1 MKVVSVNIGKKKIVK
16 WNNKLIETG
25 IYKKPVNTTIF
36 LGKED
41 VKSDYVIDRRVHGGV
56 DKAVYAYSQNHYE
69 FWQKL
74 YPKLEFNYGMFGENL
89 TISNL
94 DEEKIRVGSVYQ
106 LGEAKIEVTSP
117 RQPCM
122 KLGVK
127 FGTQDVLKQFWNTT
141 KSGIYFK
148 VIETGFVSKSD
159 TLILLD
165 EAINNFTI
173 AEVYKAK
180 KIKRGK

>member
-1 MKVVSVNIGKKKIVK
+1 MKLVSVNIGKKKIVK
-16 WNNKLIETG
+16 WNNKFIETG
-25 IYKKPVNTTIF
+25 IYKKSVSTPIF

-41 VKSDYVIDRRVHGGV
+41 VEKDNVIDRRFHGGV
-56 DKAVYAYSQNHYE
+56 DKAVYAYSYNHYDY
-69 FWQKL
+69 WKKL
-74 YPKLEFNYGMFGENL
+74 YPHLIFEYGMFGENL

-122 KLGVK
+122 KLGIV
-127 FGTQDVLKQFWNTT
+127 FGTQDILKQFWNST
-141 KSGIYFK
+141 KSGTYFK
-148 VIETGFVSKSD
+148 VLETGFVAKSD
-159 TLILLD
+159 MLILLD